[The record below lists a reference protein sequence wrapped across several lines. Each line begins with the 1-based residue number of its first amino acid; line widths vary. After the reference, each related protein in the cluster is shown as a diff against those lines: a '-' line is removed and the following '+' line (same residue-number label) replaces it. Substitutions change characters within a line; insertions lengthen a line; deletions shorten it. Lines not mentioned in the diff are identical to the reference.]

1 MPFTGRPIDPNDLD
15 LMRAAFNNV
24 CDRLELECRREDPL
38 TELVVDAIIDIAAAG
53 ERDPD
58 GVLFRLGFRG
68 GLQPL
73 ALIRSYRLPAC
84 VGDLH
89 PKHFPPGRRR
99 WCASVPTWQAR
110 RSPARMTV

>member
-1 MPFTGRPIDPNDLD
+1 MGTFVMPFTGRPIDPNDLD

-58 GVLFRLGFRG
+58 RLCDGVLVRLGFRG
-68 GLQPL
+68 
-73 ALIRSYRLPAC
+73 AC
-84 VGDLH
+84 
-89 PKHFPPGRRR
+89 
-99 WCASVPTWQAR
+99 S
-110 RSPARMTV
+110 RSP